1 VPLCNSITRQPIVLE
16 SCSKPQRLSNFSVLH
31 SKIFF
36 SVLGFTFF
44 VDDIISEIDLGLFG
58 QGYWALSINHNREV
72 LHKFTGNWAKIN
84 LGKIY
89 PRFFY
94 PNFGCFASTFE
105 PETLES

>member
-1 VPLCNSITRQPIVLE
+1 LQLHISPADCARELFKT
-16 SCSKPQRLSNFSVLH
+16 SKTQQFFCFALKNF
-31 SKIFF
+31 FA
-36 SVLGFTFF
+36 VLGFTFF

-105 PETLES
+105 PETLEC